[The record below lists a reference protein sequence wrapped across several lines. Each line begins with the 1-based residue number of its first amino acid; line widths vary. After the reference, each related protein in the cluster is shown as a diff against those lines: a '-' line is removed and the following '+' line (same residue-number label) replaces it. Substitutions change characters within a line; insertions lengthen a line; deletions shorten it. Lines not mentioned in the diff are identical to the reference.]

1 MDESWKIDRAVG
13 DLKKNKVKFLISS
26 GSLPMKV
33 ITHLWPYPS
42 PRWEAKSVLVSKCFG
57 FPVKVPVYS
66 ERENTS
72 DTQLSGFYLQI
83 LDLLNWEPL
92 KFDFLN
98 KIIEILPWNSEKKST
113 LKVIKPNFL
122 SSFYYIIN
130 FFIKDTI
137 HVLWLPRFLSQQ
149 QTQNKISLN
158 FA

>member
-1 MDESWKIDRAVG
+1 
-13 DLKKNKVKFLISS
+13 
-26 GSLPMKV
+26 MK
-33 ITHLWPYPS
+33 
-42 PRWEAKSVLVSKCFG
+42 
-57 FPVKVPVYS
+57 
-66 ERENTS
+66 ERIHS
-72 DTQLSGFYLQI
+72 DTQLSGLYLQI
-83 LDLLNWEPL
+83 LDLLSWEPL